1 MEIGFT
7 ASDEVRAAIA
17 RLGRTE
23 DVQFSP
29 SGKQLAVAGFNE
41 NRLLILGIE
50 VSWDTDPAITL
61 SGSLEVESRDLQR
74 PHGLCWIDERT
85 LVVANRAG
93 RLVIFELPEQLGSK
107 RIHLSPVRILGD
119 ETTDLVKTPG
129 SVSAVPVGLDLVELI
144 VCNNYVHHVSRLLVD
159 RRNGYALVAS
169 EILSHDGMDVPDGV
183 AHSPHGNWI
192 AVSNHGHNNVLLFRN
207 DRELA
212 AVSRPRAVLNGINF
226 PHGLRFAE
234 NGKSILVAD
243 AGSPFVYLYRS
254 DGEWSGERHPD
265 ASVRVVSDETFTR
278 GRSNP
283 AEGGPKGIDVT
294 PDGKLMVTSC
304 EEEPFAFFDM
314 RELLD
319 RCDAA
324 PPSNTTEAESA
335 REALLRY
342 MASERSKVD
351 VETAAIRRAIEFE
364 MGVMLGSRS
373 WRITA
378 PLRWA
383 TATLRRTAPGWSAK
397 HL

>member
-7 ASDEVRAAIA
+7 ARSEVREAIA

-29 SGKQLAVAGFNE
+29 SGKKLAVAGFNE
-41 NRLLILGIE
+41 NRLLILGID
-50 VSWDTDPAITL
+50 VGWDEPTITL

-85 LVVANRAG
+85 LVVANRTG
-93 RLVIFELPEQLGSK
+93 RLVIFELPEQRGCK
-107 RIHLSPVRILGD
+107 RVNLSPVRILGE
-119 ETTDLVKTPG
+119 ETSDLLKTPG
-129 SVSAVPVGLDLVELI
+129 SVSAVPIGLDLVELI
-144 VCNNYVHHVSRLLVD
+144 LCNNYVHHVSRHMVD
-159 RRNGYALVAS
+159 RRNGYALIAS

-183 AHSPHGNWI
+183 AHSPSGQWI
-192 AVSNHGHNNVLLFRN
+192 AISNHGHNNVLLFRN
-207 DRELA
+207 DPEPG
-212 AVSRPRAVLNGINF
+212 AVSRPRAVLNGIKF
-226 PHGLRFAE
+226 PHVLRFAE
-234 NGKSILVAD
+234 NGKSVLVAD

-254 DGEWSGERHPD
+254 DGEWSGTHHPE
-265 ASVRVVSDETFTR
+265 ASIRVVSDETFVR

-283 AEGGPKGIDVT
+283 AEGGPKGIDLSR
-294 PDGKLMVTSC
+294 DGKLLVASC
-304 EEEPFAFFDM
+304 EQQPFAFFDM

-319 RCDAA
+319 QRVPA
-324 PPSNTTEAESA
+324 PPSNITEAENA

-342 MASERSKVD
+342 MASDRSKVD
-351 VETAAIRRAIEFE
+351 EETAAIRRAIEFE
-364 MGVMLGSRS
+364 MGVMTRSRS
-373 WRITA
+373 WGITA